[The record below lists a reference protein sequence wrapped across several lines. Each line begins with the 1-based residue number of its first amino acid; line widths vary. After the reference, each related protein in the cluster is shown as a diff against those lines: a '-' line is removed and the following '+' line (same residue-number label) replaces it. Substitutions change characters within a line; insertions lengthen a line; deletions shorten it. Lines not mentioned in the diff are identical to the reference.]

1 MKGNLNIDIT
11 GYRGWNSIFEDKQLR
26 KRCITFA
33 ELHLPVQDKADAED
47 IFQQAILKVL
57 NIDPNRIDDK
67 VNYLL
72 KTVQH
77 LCYDR
82 HKRPWRLSP
91 ANTVIL
97 DATPNEDNDQERA
110 MQIRDPKRGPMLD
123 AEIKEQNANYL
134 RSLALHSTDLGTRE
148 KELLKMHLCGFDNN
162 EIATAWGE
170 DVKVIRAEM
179 NAVIAKIRYRVRLKR
194 GNPGVDS

>member
-1 MKGNLNIDIT
+1 MNGKMNIT
-11 GYRGWNSIFEDKQLR
+11 GCRSWNPVIEDGQLR
-26 KRCITFA
+26 KRFVNFA

-47 IFQQAILKVL
+47 IVQQAVLKVL

-67 VNYLL
+67 VNYFF

-91 ANTVIL
+91 ANTVLL
-97 DATPNEDNDQERA
+97 DAPHNEDNDQERA
-110 MQIRDPKRGPMLD
+110 MEIEDKKRGPMLD

-134 RSLALHSTDLGTRE
+134 RTLALNSTDLSARE
-148 KELLKMHLCGFDNN
+148 KELLKMHLCGFDTD

-170 DVKVIRAEM
+170 DVKVIRVEM